1 MILLFKLFELC
12 SLESPG
18 LYMSAVLDLV
28 TFEAEKPSTGIV
40 LYKIAIKAQL
50 VPASLPLV

>member
-28 TFEAEKPSTGIV
+28 TFGAEKPSTGIV